1 MDKRIDCSILRAVH
15 DSVQYMC
22 SLLMGEL
29 SGHIPGPSLSL
40 FPDHRHYARIRILH
54 GWQ

>member
-1 MDKRIDCSILRAVH
+1 MDKRIDYSILRAVR
-15 DSVQYMC
+15 DSVEYMW
-22 SLLMGEL
+22 SLLMAEL

-54 GWQ
+54 GWR